1 MDQENK
7 NIIRVE
13 KRDNPYLIIDKT
25 GLTDDRLSW
34 KAKGLLAYLLSLPDD
49 WTVRERD
56 LAKRSKDGRDS
67 TRSGIQELINNGYV
81 IRKRLHDANGKFDGW
96 ETIVYEL
103 PQKVEETPKG
113 DSPPRSEKPTTGK
126 PISENPTY
134 TKYPV
139 EYLSSELNATTTTTA
154 NNQMNGKDE
163 QAVTS
168 ETGLI
173 DTTYQTAQ
181 EAYMKAGWGLPN
193 PFTVEMLQDDIKDYG
208 IDIVLH
214 AIEIAA
220 TSTARSYRYTQSMYK
235 EWNDKGLKTIEQV
248 KQYEDAKV
256 LQRQKQFD
264 RKQGVKPVGTS
275 KPKPKNDFLGF

>member
-67 TRSGIQELINNGYV
+67 TRSGIQELIKHGYV
-81 IRKRLHDANGKFDGW
+81 LRKRLHDANGKFEGW

-103 PQKVEETPKG
+103 PQTVVESPKKEN
-113 DSPPRSEKPTTGK
+113 PPRSENPTSEKPTSDK
-126 PISENPTY
+126 PTSENPTY
-134 TKYPV
+134 TNYPV
-139 EYLSSELNATTTTTA
+139 EYLSSELNATTTTA
-154 NNQMNGKDE
+154 NDE
-163 QAVTS
+163 QSATIES
-168 ETGLI
+168 SLI

-181 EAYMKAGWGLPN
+181 DAYMKAGWGFPN
-193 PFTVEMLQDDIKDYG
+193 AFTSEVLLSDINDYG
-208 IDIVLH
+208 VEIVMH

-220 TSTARSYRYTQSMYK
+220 TSSARSYRYTQSMYK
-235 EWNDKGLKTIEQV
+235 EWSDKGLKTVEQV
-248 KQYEDAKV
+248 KQYEEAKV

-264 RKQGVKPVGTS
+264 RKKGVKPVGTS
-275 KPKPKNDFLGF
+275 KPKPRDDFWEF